1 MEEENISQEINSEE
15 IVQETE
21 ETNAQDLVEET
32 VSENIDLPSEVQEN
46 SNIVE
51 ESPKEVA
58 EENTKKKKKRKR
70 KKIQDY
76 TLENDI
82 KYRGPLSYRW
92 LRIFAWASIVA
103 AQAAL
108 ILGIGAKMDAN
119 LAKNFGGVQH
129 FLQIFGTMSLSFFL
143 MANFAIILN
152 AKNGYKRLIWV
163 YSFMAIVIFAL
174 FMLIYQRYILG
185 IIKLFA
191 AEEGVDPQETA
202 LKLVAAFSNNG
213 YISFNIFIDLL
224 LCTLFTMFVNYNPKK
239 VFVGKKLIIFRLFA
253 LIPAGYEI
261 ASIILKVLCVVKL
274 DFVLPLYFAPFLTT
288 KPPLTFILFVVLAF
302 FIKNRERLFLK
313 RGKTKE
319 DYAVFLKTNVN
330 SLHFSIAASICMV
343 ITAVLDAILLV
354 LVGVALAAGIS
365 DGTEDTALAVVMG
378 LQQANAIGFGK
389 SISLLLVVPFVMLFS
404 YTRTHKPSS
413 ADMIIPFVGIICFA
427 LVYAE
432 GLYQFLL
439 RLPGMLHD
447 LFH

>member
-1 MEEENISQEINSEE
+1 MEEENISQEINNEE
-15 IVQETE
+15 NVQDTE
-21 ETNAQDLVEET
+21 GTNAQDLVEET
-32 VSENIDLPSEVQEN
+32 IPADADSASAEEDSQP
-46 SNIVE
+46 VE
-51 ESPKEVA
+51 EISSED
-58 EENTKKKKKRKR
+58 NTKKRKKRKR

-76 TLENDI
+76 SLENDI

-92 LRIFAWASIVA
+92 LRVLAWASIVA

-108 ILGIGAKMDAN
+108 VMGMGAKMDPN
-119 LAKNFGGVQH
+119 LAKNFGGLQQ
-129 FLQIFGTMSLSFFL
+129 FLNLFGTMSLSFFL

-152 AKNGYKRLIWV
+152 AKNGYKRLILA
-163 YSFMAIVIFAL
+163 YSFMALVIFAL

-191 AEEGVDPQETA
+191 SEEGVDPQETA

-224 LCTLFTMFVNYNPKK
+224 LCTLFTMFVNYNPKR

-261 ASIILKVLCVVKL
+261 ASIILKILCVVKL

-288 KPPLTFILFVVLAF
+288 KSPLTFVLFVILAF

-319 DYAVFLKTNVN
+319 DYEVFLKTNVN
-330 SLHFSIAASICMV
+330 SLHFSIAASVCMV

-354 LVGVALAAGIS
+354 VIGAALAAGIS
-365 DGTEDTALAVVMG
+365 EGTEDIEMAIMIG
-378 LQQANAIGFGK
+378 FQQAHGMGFGK
-389 SISLLLVVPFVMLFS
+389 SLSLLFVVPFVMLFS

-413 ADMIIPFVGIICFA
+413 TDMIIPFVGIMCLA

-439 RLPGMLHD
+439 RLPTMVV
-447 LFH
+447 